1 MIVCFT
7 KQNDNVCYGTLLLLN
22 KIHRKNISFC
32 SCERDILVDMYH
44 NFTFSFLSSIFMIV
58 ATTTTEGMG

>member
-22 KIHRKNISFC
+22 KIHVVQLIP
-32 SCERDILVDMYH
+32 
-44 NFTFSFLSSIFMIV
+44 TFDFVVSPGV
-58 ATTTTEGMG
+58 

>member
-22 KIHRKNISFC
+22 KIHVQLIPTF
-32 SCERDILVDMYH
+32 DFVDSH
-44 NFTFSFLSSIFMIV
+44 GV
-58 ATTTTEGMG
+58 